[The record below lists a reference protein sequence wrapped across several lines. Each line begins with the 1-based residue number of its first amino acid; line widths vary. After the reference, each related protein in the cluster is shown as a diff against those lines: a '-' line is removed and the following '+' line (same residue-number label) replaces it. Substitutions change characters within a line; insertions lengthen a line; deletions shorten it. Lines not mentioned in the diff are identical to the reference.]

1 MRSRMLRDRK
11 LSLDA
16 FLRWSTLAIVLL
28 GSGPVGGQEPISKR
42 SDEVPWEQR
51 TARGKAKAQP
61 TREAAEE
68 APEDETEASEEAAA
82 RVANLPRRD
91 ESGGRYPA
99 DAAAQAD
106 PEATPEA
113 AGVPDVD
120 DSKWWQKDPEKQIA
134 NPESGL
140 HGRGVSPRGEIIQ
153 SSQIVAMVGTEPIL
167 AGDLLGR
174 INEMLEPHAKNATEE
189 QLDQQRWLLLEK
201 LLPSAIESKL
211 VYLDFT
217 RGMEKDKL
225 SSIRTNVYKQFDQKQ
240 LPRLIEQAK
249 LETATDLE
257 ERLRS
262 LGTSLENTRRSF
274 YEQVT
279 AREMVLREG
288 EDDQEVTHDQLLE
301 YYQEHADVY
310 LTPARVRWEQ
320 LSVRFDRHPSKR
332 EAYRAIAEMG
342 NAVLNGARLDE
353 VAKRESQGPTAKD
366 GGLYD
371 WTVKGSLVSTVLDES
386 LFQMP
391 LEELSDILE
400 DEIGFHIIRVLEREE
415 VGKVPFTK
423 AQVEIRDKIKEQRQE
438 EKVKTYLERLKRETY
453 VWNYF
458 EEKSRGG

>member
-1 MRSRMLRDRK
+1 MRSRMLHDQM
-11 LSLDA
+11 LSPAAL
-16 FLRWSTLAIVLL
+16 LRCGALAIVLL
-28 GSGPVGGQEPISKR
+28 GSGSVRGQEAISKR
-42 SDEVPWEQR
+42 PDEVPWEQR
-51 TARGKAKAQP
+51 TERGKPKAEP
-61 TREAAEE
+61 REE
-68 APEDETEASEEAAA
+68 AVGADTSGEESGGDEAGAGSEEAAA

-91 ESGGRYPA
+91 DASPSA
-99 DAAAQAD
+99 TPDAAPDAGNAAAV
-106 PEATPEA
+106 PE
-113 AGVPDVD
+113 VD
-120 DSKWWQKDPEKQIA
+120 DAKWWQKDPEKEIA

-153 SSQIVAMVGTEPIL
+153 SSQIIAMVGTEPIL

-217 RGMEKDKL
+217 RGMEKEKL
-225 SSIRTNVYKQFDQKQ
+225 ASIRTNVYKQFDQKQ

-249 LETATDLE
+249 LETPADLE

-262 LGTSLENTRRSF
+262 LGTSLDNTRRSF

-288 EDDQEVTHDQLLE
+288 EDKREVTHDQLLE
-301 YYQEHADVY
+301 YYQEHADAY
-310 LTPARVRWEQ
+310 LTHARVRWEQ
-320 LSVRFDRHPSKR
+320 LSVRFDRYPSKR
-332 EAYRAIAEMG
+332 DAYRAIADMG

-353 VAKRESQGPTAKD
+353 VAKRDSQGPTAKA
-366 GGLYD
+366 GGVYD
-371 WTVKGSLVSTVLDES
+371 WTTKGSLVSTVLDEA
-386 LFQMP
+386 LFQLP
-391 LEELSDILE
+391 TEELSDILE
-400 DEIGFHIIRVLEREE
+400 DETGFHIIRVLEREE
-415 VGKVPFTK
+415 AGKVPFTK

-438 EKVKTYLERLKRETY
+438 EKVKTYIERLKRETY

-458 EEKSRGG
+458 E